1 MQKSGKTLIK
11 GPWAQT
17 DAHLLLTL
25 PFRMVRRG
33 IGFLQRNN
41 LGVEI
46 ALYDTN
52 WICNYPGEKVAEL
65 SRLLRDAGIEVAVH
79 GPIHD
84 LNPGSL
90 DVVIRDYTRHCYFKT
105 LAICHALA
113 AKSLVLHLGVN
124 PLLPESALNSWLE
137 SSILTWKPLVD
148 LAEQLSMTILLEN
161 MFVPSPRFLVALK
174 NGLKSH
180 VVKFCF
186 DVGHFNVYSRTPL
199 NHWLDELGADIAEVH
214 LNDNRGLQDEHLALG
229 KGTIDF
235 RRFFHELR
243 ARDAHPR
250 FTVEMTRE
258 KFDASLSYL
267 KENRFIAPLAMLS
280 NRT

>member
-1 MQKSGKTLIK
+1 
-11 GPWAQT
+11 
-17 DAHLLLTL
+17 
-25 PFRMVRRG
+25 MVRRE
-33 IGFLQRNN
+33 IGYMRRNG

-52 WICNYPGEKVAEL
+52 WICKYPGEKVAAL

-113 AKSLVLHLGVN
+113 AKSLVLHLGIN
-124 PLLPESALNSWLE
+124 PLLPEGALNSWLE
-137 SSILTWKPLVD
+137 SSILTWRPLVE
-148 LAEQLSMTILLEN
+148 LAEQLSLTILLEN

-174 NGLKSH
+174 NGLKSDA
-180 VVKFCF
+180 VKFCF
-186 DVGHFNVYSRTPL
+186 DVGHFNVYSRTSL
-199 NHWLDELGADIAEVH
+199 SRWMDELGADIAEVH
-214 LNDNRGLQDEHLALG
+214 LNDNAGLEDEHLALG
-229 KGTIDF
+229 KGTFDF
-235 RRFFHELR
+235 SRFFRELK
-243 ARDAHPR
+243 ARGINPQ

-267 KENRFIAPLAMLS
+267 KENEFIAPVAKLS
-280 NRT
+280 GLT